1 MNAQRFKELKEG
13 IHNNIIAQDASE
25 YDDMNEYKVDNAVI
39 LAAGITIETIYAP
52 PKGLF
57 LIDGEPIIERQIK
70 QLKEAGINDIY
81 IVVGYKKEMYFYL
94 EDKYGVTLIGNP
106 RLDKNNIYSLYLAR
120 KYLKNTYVCACD
132 YYFKENPFSSHE
144 YHAFHGTTFLDD
156 ATKKFVVKT
165 NRKGRII
172 DVIPGAAA
180 GECIHGIAY
189 FDREFSDLFV
199 GFMEEEIDN
208 YRVDT
213 LFWQEF
219 LARHTDDL
227 DMYVRRFDSSDALE
241 FDDLRALRS
250 MNLLFVDSVSDHIV
264 SNICEQLDCKPSDIT
279 YVDVLD
285 AGHSNITFKVVA
297 DEKDYVYRY
306 PGVSGKN
313 IVSRSRETFANKLG
327 RTLGIDNTLIFID
340 SSGHK
345 LSRFV
350 PDARPLD
357 PNKQEEIGALAKIVR
372 GLHDYELSDDE
383 KKTYAF
389 DPIIEADRLLQLSC
403 ANKDNLFEIF
413 KETREAVHAISAE
426 LEKDNFKKALC
437 HCNLN
442 SNNCLITDNSFDLID
457 WEFSGY
463 CDIAYDFP
471 FLGDYDFREEDLFAY
486 LTDYYGRKPTDDEYR
501 HWLCY
506 RAVHYWYYTCWA
518 IYKESVNEDCGNLL
532 LVFYEDCK
540 KTVKLAKKYITLN

>member
-1 MNAQRFKELKEG
+1 MNQDRFEELKK
-13 IHNNIIAQDASE
+13 E
-25 YDDMNEYKVDNAVI
+25 YAAGGTVPAELAEYRVDNAVI
-39 LAAGITIETIYAP
+39 LAAGVTSDTIYAP

-57 LIDGEPIIERQIK
+57 LIDGIPIIERQIC

-81 IVVGYKKEMYFYL
+81 VVVGYKKEMYFYL
-94 EDKYGVTLIGNP
+94 EDKYGITLIGNP

-120 KYLKNTYVCACD
+120 NYLKNTYVCACD
-132 YYFKENPFSSHE
+132 YYFKENPFSAFE
-144 YHAFHGTTFLDD
+144 YRAYHGTTYLSD
-156 ATKKFVVKT
+156 AHTKFVVKM
-165 NRKGRII
+165 NHKGRII
-172 DVIPGAAA
+172 DVIAGAPE

-189 FDREFSDLFV
+189 FDRDFSESFV
-199 GFMEEEIDN
+199 RFMEAEINN
-208 YRVDT
+208 YRIAP

-219 LARHTDDL
+219 FARHIDDL
-227 DMYVRRFDSSDALE
+227 DLYTKHFDSSDALE

-250 MNLLFVDSVSDHIV
+250 MSLLFVNSVSTQIV
-264 SNICEQLDCKPSDIT
+264 KNICEQLGCTEEDIT
-279 YVDVLD
+279 YVDILD
-285 AGHSNITFKVVA
+285 AGHSNITFKVFA
-297 DEKDYVYRY
+297 DGKDYVYRY

-313 IVSRSRETFANKLG
+313 IVSRVRETFSNTLG
-327 RTLGIDNTLIFID
+327 KKLGIDNTLLFID
-340 SSGHK
+340 ASGHK
-345 LSRFV
+345 LSTFV
-350 PDARPLD
+350 PNAHPLD
-357 PNKQEEIGALAKIVR
+357 PKNQSEIGALARLVR
-372 GLHDYELSDDE
+372 RLHDHEITAEE
-383 KKTYAF
+383 KEKYAF
-389 DPIIEADRLLQLSC
+389 DPIKEADRLLQLSC

-413 KETREAVHAISAE
+413 KGTREAVHQISE
-426 LEKDNFKKALC
+426 VLEQDHFKKAIC

-442 SNNCLITDNSFDLID
+442 SNNCLITDHSFDLID

-471 FLGDYDFREEDLFAY
+471 FLGNYDFREEDLFAY

-540 KTVKLAKKYITLN
+540 KTVGLAQRYITLK

>member
-1 MNAQRFKELKEG
+1 MNADRFEELKSVYLATGAISQEL
-13 IHNNIIAQDASE
+13 E
-25 YDDMNEYKVDNAVI
+25 EYKVDNAVI
-39 LAAGITIETIYAP
+39 LAAGVTKETIYAP

-57 LIDGEPIIERQIK
+57 LIDGVPIIERQIC
-70 QLKEAGINDIY
+70 QLREAGIDEIY

-94 EDKYGVTLIGNP
+94 EEKYGVHLIGNP

-132 YYFKENPFSSHE
+132 YYFRENPFSLFE
-144 YHAFHGTTFLDD
+144 YRSYHVTTYLTD
-156 ATKKFVVKT
+156 AHRKFVVKT
-165 NRKGRII
+165 NHKGRII
-172 DVIPGAAA
+172 DIIAGASE
-180 GECIHGIAY
+180 GECIHGVAF
-189 FDREFSDLFV
+189 FDHEFSASLVRFL
-199 GFMEEEIDN
+199 EAEIDN
-208 YRVDT
+208 YRVAP

-219 LARHTDDL
+219 VARHTDDL
-227 DMYVRRFDSSDALE
+227 DLYTRHLDASEAME

-250 MNLLFVDSVSDHIV
+250 MSILFVDSVSTQIV
-264 SNICEQLDCKPSDIT
+264 KNICEQIGCTPKDIS
-279 YVDVLD
+279 YVDILD

-297 DEKDYVYRY
+297 AGKDYVYRY

-313 IVSRSRETFANKLG
+313 IVSRERETFSNKLG
-327 RTLGIDNTLIFID
+327 KKLGIDNTLIFID

-345 LSRFV
+345 LSDFV
-350 PDARPLD
+350 PNAHPLD
-357 PNKQEEIGALAKIVR
+357 PKKQSEIGALARLVR
-372 GLHDYELSDDE
+372 KLHEYEVTAEEIE
-383 KKTYAF
+383 KYSF
-389 DPIIEADRLLQLSC
+389 DPLKEADRLLTLSC

-413 KETREAVHAISAE
+413 RDVREAVYKISAA
-426 LEKDNFKKALC
+426 LDKDHFKKAVC

-442 SNNCLITDNSFDLID
+442 SNNCLITDHSFDLID

-532 LVFYEDCK
+532 LIFYEDCR
-540 KTVKLAKKYITLN
+540 KTIRLAQRYIAH